1 MTFFDKNAAVNYAV
15 FDTDQWVSYDTKQT
29 FKTKVD
35 YANEICLGGI
45 MIWSV
50 DQDTFDWEAM
60 TALLDKDVSS
70 DSLLSSDSDPKELAN
85 MYSAY
90 TGTSCYISECV
101 SGNNGQCKSGYSV
114 LDYVHS
120 GSKGMIEDPDD
131 KLCRKGAVGDSDA
144 EYRLIC
150 CPTNAMPEGCA
161 WEGMSDDGLCTG
173 GGDTCSDGQ
182 YELVA
187 DSYTD
192 RTGDNY
198 CVSGKR
204 SLCCKENSKLTKC
217 HWTSCDPPS
226 SEFDN
231 WVSKEVSFKPGS
243 SESSFGA

>member
-1 MTFFDKNAAVNYAV
+1 MNYAI
-15 FDTDQWVSYDTKQT
+15 FDSDQWISYDSEESFEAKI
-29 FKTKVD
+29 K
-35 YANEICLGGI
+35 YANEVCLGGI

-60 TALLDKDVSS
+60 TNLLGKDVTS
-70 DSLLSSDSDPKELAN
+70 DSLLSGNSDAKELAN

-90 TGTSCYISECV
+90 TGTSCYISDCV
-101 SGNNGQCKSGYSV
+101 GPNKGQCKDNYSV

-120 GSKGMIEDPDD
+120 GSKGMIDDPDD
-131 KLCRKGAVGDSDA
+131 KLCKTGAEGSSDA

-161 WEGMSDDGLCTG
+161 WEGINDDGLCTG
-173 GGDTCSDGQ
+173 SGDSCGDGQ

-192 RTGDNY
+192 RSGDNF
-198 CVSGKR
+198 CTTGKR
-204 SLCCKENSKLTKC
+204 SLCCNENSKLTKC

-226 SEFDN
+226 SEFLG
-231 WVSKEVSFKPGS
+231 WVSEEVSFKPGS
-243 SESSFGA
+243 SEFLPG